1 MLEKNS
7 KGKAKTLSAFLP
19 KNLLS
24 DLEDIPYS
32 LQEKVNIYY
41 SPLYLQLLFMH
52 LILLL
57 YLMV

>member
-7 KGKAKTLSAFLP
+7 KGKVKTLSAFLP

-41 SPLYLQLLFMH
+41 I
-52 LILLL
+52 ILS
-57 YLMV
+57 YY

>member
-7 KGKAKTLSAFLP
+7 KEKAKTLSAFLP

-32 LQEKVNIYY
+32 LQEKVNIYNI
-41 SPLYLQLLFMH
+41 
-52 LILLL
+52 ILS
-57 YLMV
+57 YY

>member
-7 KGKAKTLSAFLP
+7 KDKVTKLSAFLP

-32 LQEKVNIYY
+32 LQEKVKKYY
-41 SPLYLQLLFMH
+41 I
-52 LILLL
+52 ILS
-57 YLMV
+57 YY

>member
-7 KGKAKTLSAFLP
+7 KEKITKLSAFLP

-32 LQEKVNIYY
+32 LQEKVKKL
-41 SPLYLQLLFMH
+41 LYNFF
-52 LILLL
+52 LLL
-57 YLMV
+57 IYNNFIGQTK

>member
-7 KGKAKTLSAFLP
+7 KEKAKTLSAFLP

-41 SPLYLQLLFMH
+41 I
-52 LILLL
+52 ILS
-57 YLMV
+57 YYYFIKNFIGQTK

>member
-7 KGKAKTLSAFLP
+7 KEKAKTLSAFLP
-19 KNLLS
+19 QNLLS

-41 SPLYLQLLFMH
+41 I
-52 LILLL
+52 ILS
-57 YLMV
+57 YY